1 MSRALRFDQVSLRYG
16 ARFAVSDIS
25 LTIET
30 GEVLCLLGPSGCG
43 KSSLVRL
50 ALGLTAPSMGRVF
63 VDEREASANGR
74 IIVPP
79 ERRGLS
85 VVFQDLGLWPHLS
98 AEAHLRFVLAA
109 RRIAKIEWEPA
120 IERILAAVELLD
132 RRRCYPAELSGG
144 ERQRLAI
151 ARALVVRPRLVLL
164 DEPLSNLDLVLRR
177 ELLDLFGKLFAEL
190 QASVLYITHDIREA
204 ALLGDRV
211 AVMEHGRLVATGTLA
226 ELCGLESPIVR
237 ELLDRPAGD
246 SAPTA
251 P

>member
-1 MSRALRFDQVSLRYG
+1 MSSALRFDQASLQYG
-16 ARFAVSDIS
+16 TRTAVSDVS

-50 ALGLTAPSMGRVF
+50 ALGLTPPSSGRVF
-63 VDEREASANGR
+63 IDEREASANGR
-74 IIVPP
+74 IIMPP
-79 ERRGLS
+79 EQRGLS

-98 AEAHLRFVLAA
+98 VEAHLRFVLAS
-109 RRIAKIEWEPA
+109 RRIARSEREGA
-120 IERILAAVELLD
+120 IERTLAAVELLD

-177 ELLDLFGKLFAEL
+177 ELIDLFRRLFAEL

-211 AVMEHGRLVATGTLA
+211 AVMEHGRLVATGMLS
-226 ELCGLESPIVR
+226 ELRSLEIPIVR

>member
-1 MSRALRFDQVSLRYG
+1 MTSALRFDQASLRYG
-16 ARFAVSDIS
+16 TRIAVSDVS

-50 ALGLTAPSMGRVF
+50 ALGLTPPSAGRVF
-63 VDEREASANGR
+63 VDEKEASAAGR

-79 ERRGLS
+79 EQRGLS

-98 AEAHLRFVLAA
+98 VEAHLRFVLAA
-109 RRIAKIEWEPA
+109 RRIAKIEREPA
-120 IERILAAVELLD
+120 IKKTLTAVDLLD

-151 ARALVVRPRLVLL
+151 ARALVVRPRVVLL

-177 ELLDLFGKLFAEL
+177 ELIELFGRLFTEL
-190 QASVLYITHDIREA
+190 QAAVLYITHDIREA

-211 AVMEHGRLVATGTLA
+211 AVMEHGRLVATGTLS
-226 ELCGLESPIVR
+226 ELRSLQIPIVR
-237 ELLDRPAGD
+237 ELLDSPTMD
-246 SAPTA
+246 NAPTA

>member
-120 IERILAAVELLD
+120 IERILAEVELLD

>member
-1 MSRALRFDQVSLRYG
+1 
-16 ARFAVSDIS
+16 
-25 LTIET
+25 
-30 GEVLCLLGPSGCG
+30 
-43 KSSLVRL
+43 
-50 ALGLTAPSMGRVF
+50 
-63 VDEREASANGR
+63 
-74 IIVPP
+74 
-79 ERRGLS
+79 
-85 VVFQDLGLWPHLS
+85 
-98 AEAHLRFVLAA
+98 
-109 RRIAKIEWEPA
+109 
-120 IERILAAVELLD
+120 
-132 RRRCYPAELSGG
+132 
-144 ERQRLAI
+144 
-151 ARALVVRPRLVLL
+151 VLL

-237 ELLDRPAGD
+237 ELLDRPGD

>member
-120 IERILAAVELLD
+120 IERILAAVGRAAAL
-132 RRRCYPAELSGG
+132 RHGPAS
-144 ERQRLAI
+144 QTSSP
-151 ARALVVRPRLVLL
+151 PR
-164 DEPLSNLDLVLRR
+164 
-177 ELLDLFGKLFAEL
+177 
-190 QASVLYITHDIREA
+190 A
-204 ALLGDRV
+204 ALLV
-211 AVMEHGRLVATGTLA
+211 GR
-226 ELCGLESPIVR
+226 SR
-237 ELLDRPAGD
+237 RPARLYARAAAA
-246 SAPTA
+246 SRAPRA
-251 P
+251 RPQG